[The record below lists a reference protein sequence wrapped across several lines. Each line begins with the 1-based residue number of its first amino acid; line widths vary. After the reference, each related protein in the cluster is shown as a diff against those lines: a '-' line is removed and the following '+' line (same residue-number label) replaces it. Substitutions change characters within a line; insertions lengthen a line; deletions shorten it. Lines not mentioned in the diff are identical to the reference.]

1 MSSPQLQRG
10 RRPGVGNAYSVT
22 TVCRRHPNVLTSP
35 DNVEA
40 LRTIIG
46 NMEATGCIAS
56 LAWVA
61 MPDQLHWLFQLRSGS
76 LASCMQRL
84 KGRSSL
90 LINRNGPSVGPVWQ
104 PGYHGHAV
112 RSPASLRLLAL
123 YLLANPVR
131 AGLADRVGLY
141 PHAWCRWSLEGA
153 CDER

>member
-10 RRPGVGNAYSVT
+10 RRSGVGNAYSVT
-22 TVCRRHPNVLTSP
+22 TECRTHLHVLTSP
-35 DNVEA
+35 ENVEV
-40 LRTIIG
+40 LRAIIG
-46 NMEATGCIAS
+46 SMEATGCVAS

-123 YLLANPVR
+123 CLLANPVR
-131 AGLADRVGLY
+131 AGLADRVGRY

-153 CDER
+153 